1 VRRVLAL
8 LFFFILPLGAEPK
21 RLFILKIDG
30 LGQDFLE
37 RCMRKIDPETGKSQL
52 PWMTYVFA
60 ERGLIFDNFYSRGIS
75 LSAPSWSVLDTGRH
89 TVIRGNVEFDRYTG
103 RPYDYLNFFPF
114 YLGYAVNRLVDMP
127 GVQVLDRAGIPLLA
141 DRFTLPQIF
150 MSFQLFQRGI
160 RWETLMQVV
169 KRRLSSNAIIAT
181 VENAGVPSYE
191 SLIQQQTEQY
201 IDEDLRG
208 TQVLYLDFYDGDV
221 DHQGHATNQPEALLS
236 TLKQADALLGRI
248 WTEIQKSPL
257 AKETLVAVVSDH
269 GMNNVPDVISQTYS
283 ITDFFGSRAGGGHHV
298 VTDRPQLSDFKFR
311 GLDPLLSRT
320 VTPSANSFYLAGE
333 AKSYP
338 TAWLDID
345 GNERTAVHLRNSD
358 FNKIHILLK
367 QLARKDLAEAQRQA
381 AAEYIGQV
389 IASNRAN
396 WSKTAADME
405 EELAVLSQAIAERK
419 KAVKGLKVK
428 PEGFYVPEDRR
439 VNRRLIKQLA
449 DWQQDYA
456 GYTSYL
462 RHLRALLA
470 FKPDVKS
477 DIAELIPEMTLGP
490 GNSVSQ
496 IQHYV
501 AGPSPEGIVLQ
512 ANGHFDA
519 EKSFRYVN
527 YPQALVQQRVRN
539 MPQSQLS
546 PRPIDFIAMALPDS
560 TYWLYS
566 DDGNQLVIK
575 TDAQGRISVIPAAG
589 LTQDESGKVHWTY
602 SAWHA
607 GLPLALYE
615 DAELHVPAGMDRAT
629 WLSRPHSEKEWMETV
644 HRCRYSNGIIGIIEE
659 LSPVG
664 ANVPGPA
671 GMSPVMLR
679 YIRRQRELVQADF
692 HVFAADHWNFNV
704 RFPNPGGNHGAFFR
718 ISTHAVWMMAG
729 AGIPVK
735 HIAEPYDGLNFA
747 STILP
752 LIGRPAP
759 MPDRT
764 VSLQ

>member
-1 VRRVLAL
+1 MRRALAL
-8 LFFFILPLGAEPK
+8 LLLSIAPLSAQPK

-30 LGQDFLE
+30 LGQEFLE
-37 RCMRKIDPETGKSQL
+37 RSMAKIDPETGKSQL

-60 ERGLIFDNFYSRGIS
+60 QRGLIFDNFYSRGIS
-75 LSAPSWSVLDTGRH
+75 LSAPSWSVLDTGQH

-141 DRFTLPQIF
+141 DRFTLPQTF

-160 RWETLMQVV
+160 RWETLMEVV

-191 SLIQQQTEQY
+191 SLIQKQTEQY

-208 TQVLYLDFYDGDV
+208 TEVLYLDFYNGDV
-221 DHQGHATNQPEALLS
+221 DHQGHATNQPEALLA
-236 TLKQADALLGRI
+236 TLKEADSLLGRV

-269 GMNNVPDVISQTYS
+269 GMNNVPDIISQTYS
-283 ITDFFGSRAGGGHHV
+283 ISDFFSSAAGGGHHV
-298 VTDRPQLSDFKFR
+298 VTDRPQLSDFKIR
-311 GLDPLLSRT
+311 GLDPLVSRT
-320 VTPSANSFYLAGE
+320 VTPSANSFYLEGE

-345 GNERTAVHLRNSD
+345 GNERTAVHLRNND

-367 QLARKDLAEAQRQA
+367 QLARKDLPETQRRAVVQ
-381 AAEYIGQV
+381 YIRQV
-389 IASNRAN
+389 IDANHAS
-396 WSKTAADME
+396 WTKTADEMD

-419 KAVKGLKVK
+419 KAVKGLKVNPK
-428 PEGFYVPEDRR
+428 GFYVPEDRR

-449 DWQQDYA
+449 DWEQDYG

-470 FKPDVKS
+470 YKT
-477 DIAELIPEMTLGP
+477 EIPEMTLGP
-490 GNSVSQ
+490 GNSVAQ

-501 AGPSPEGIVLQ
+501 VGLAPAGIVLD

-527 YPQALVQQRVRN
+527 YPEALVQQRVRN

-546 PRPIDFIAMALPDS
+546 ARPIDFIAMALPGDA
-560 TYWLYS
+560 YWLYC
-566 DDGNQLVIK
+566 DDNNQLVIK
-575 TDAQGRISVIPAAG
+575 TDPQGRIWVIPAAG
-589 LTQDESGKVHWTY
+589 LTQDETGKVHWTD

-607 GLPLALYE
+607 GLPMALYE
-615 DAELHVPAGMDRAT
+615 DTELHVPAGAERAA
-629 WLSRPHSEKEWMETV
+629 WLSQPHTEREWMETI
-644 HRCRYSNGIIGIIEE
+644 HDCRYSNGIIGIIEE

-664 ANVPGPA
+664 ANIPGPA
-671 GMSPVMLR
+671 GMNPVMLR
-679 YIRRQRELVQADF
+679 YVRRQRELVQADF

-729 AGIPVK
+729 PGIPVK

-752 LIGRPAP
+752 LIGLPAP
-759 MPDRT
+759 MPERT